1 MQSELEGRI
10 AFKTMRVIPNFF
22 YSCVVQRKWCAPLL
36 PHPHLLMGHLS
47 AHQLDGASPHRV
59 SCCNLLKP
67 LLASQ
72 YECAF
77 FCAVLHSLKGIFFFR
92 GEHRATFTK
101 ILNIGLISATTL
113 VYKMLELT
121 SCLLLFQCLLAEM
134 ASCVHNLAQLSAQ
147 RVRLSVQSTTTTTG
161 APCLWHALAQLLK
174 AKTQCPFAPRMLAPM
189 AAFTLLNLTAQ
200 QQIRLVPLE
209 LTLRD
214 VTWASTAIQWL
225 RIAPCHLCH
234 PHHSK
239 C

>member
-1 MQSELEGRI
+1 MGFCREFPKIWSFRKYKVLKVLQSELEGRI

-92 GEHRATFTK
+92 GEHRATSPKNLAKYWTK
-101 ILNIGLISATTL
+101 KCTHFSLQNTTL
-113 VYKMLELT
+113 QSMMNAKLSLHGFWHCHENRLIKMIQT
-121 SCLLLFQCLLAEM
+121 IP
-134 ASCVHNLAQLSAQ
+134 HNLYPGLS
-147 RVRLSVQSTTTTTG
+147 
-161 APCLWHALAQLLK
+161 
-174 AKTQCPFAPRMLAPM
+174 
-189 AAFTLLNLTAQ
+189 
-200 QQIRLVPLE
+200 
-209 LTLRD
+209 
-214 VTWASTAIQWL
+214 
-225 RIAPCHLCH
+225 
-234 PHHSK
+234 
-239 C
+239 